1 MTETG
6 GNEAG
11 VTVAVVTGAGGSL
24 GRAIARRLAAD
35 GHVVAVTD
43 VDGTGLDQTRKAV
56 EQDGGV
62 AHAWPVD
69 LRDAAAVAGFFDAVA
84 AGPGPAAVLVNN
96 AAIYPAAPFLDIA
109 VQEYDDVHAV
119 NQRGYWLCAQ
129 SAARQMQAAGSGAI
143 INIASITMHGGWASL
158 ASYVA
163 TKGAAA
169 ALTRAL
175 ARELGPSGIRVNAVS
190 PGAFPTAAEQIY
202 DDPAAYSQHV
212 LDQQSL
218 KRRGTPDE
226 LAAVVSFLAGPDASF
241 VTGQTIE
248 VNGGWVMS

>member
-1 MTETG
+1 MS
-6 GNEAG
+6 
-11 VTVAVVTGAGGSL
+11 VAVVTGAGGSL

-35 GHVVAVTD
+35 GQVVAVTD
-43 VDGTGLDQTRKAV
+43 IDATGLDQTREAV
-56 EQDGGV
+56 LAAGGEV
-62 AHAWPVD
+62 RAWPVD
-69 LRDAAAVAGFFDAVA
+69 LRDAAAIAGFFAAVA

-96 AAIYPAAPFLDIA
+96 AAIYPTTPFLDID
-109 VQEYDDVHAV
+109 VQEYDEVHAV

-129 SAARQMQAAGSGAI
+129 AAARQMRASGGGAI
-143 INIASITMHGGWASL
+143 VNIASITMHGGWANL

-175 ARELGPSGIRVNAVS
+175 ARELGPAGIRVNAVS

-202 DDPAAYSQHV
+202 DDPAAYNQHV

-226 LAAVVSFLAGPDASF
+226 LAAVVSFLTGADSSF

>member
-1 MTETG
+1 MKQTRG
-6 GNEAG
+6 
-11 VTVAVVTGAGGSL
+11 TVAVVTGAGGSL

-43 VDGTGLDQTRKAV
+43 VDAPGLDQTRQAV
-56 EQDGGV
+56 EAEGGQ
-62 AHAWPVD
+62 AYAAPVD

-96 AAIYPAAPFLDIA
+96 AAIYPTTPFLDITS
-109 VQEYDDVHAV
+109 
-119 NQRGYWLCAQ
+119 RSTTTCRRST
-129 SAARQMQAAGSGAI
+129 SAATGSARSPRPADAGRRGRRDHQYRVHHHA
-143 INIASITMHGGWASL
+143 GGWASL

-169 ALTRAL
+169 ALARAL

-202 DDPAAYSQHV
+202 DDPAAYNQHV

-241 VTGQTIE
+241 ASGQTIE

>member
-1 MTETG
+1 
-6 GNEAG
+6 
-11 VTVAVVTGAGGSL
+11 VTVA
-24 GRAIARRLAAD
+24 I
-35 GHVVAVTD
+35 
-43 VDGTGLDQTRKAV
+43 
-56 EQDGGV
+56 
-62 AHAWPVD
+62 
-69 LRDAAAVAGFFDAVA
+69 A

-96 AAIYPAAPFLDIA
+96 AAIYPATPFLDIG
-109 VQEYDDVHAV
+109 VDEYDDVHAV

-129 SAARQMQAAGSGAI
+129 SAARQMQAAGTGAI
-143 INIASITMHGGWASL
+143 VNIASITMHGGWANL

-175 ARELGPSGIRVNAVS
+175 ARELGAAGIRVNAVS

-202 DDPAAYSQHV
+202 DDPAAYNQHV

-226 LAAVVSFLAGPDASF
+226 LAAVVSFLAGPEASF
-241 VTGQTIE
+241 VTGQTLE

>member
-1 MTETG
+1 MTEPRVTEPRVTETG

-24 GRAIARRLAAD
+24 GRALA
-35 GHVVAVTD
+35 G
-43 VDGTGLDQTRKAV
+43 GL
-56 EQDGGV
+56 G
-62 AHAWPVD
+62 
-69 LRDAAAVAGFFDAVA
+69 
-84 AGPGPAAVLVNN
+84 
-96 AAIYPAAPFLDIA
+96 
-109 VQEYDDVHAV
+109 
-119 NQRGYWLCAQ
+119 
-129 SAARQMQAAGSGAI
+129 QA
-143 INIASITMHGGWASL
+143 
-158 ASYVA
+158 
-163 TKGAAA
+163 
-169 ALTRAL
+169 
-175 ARELGPSGIRVNAVS
+175 GIRVNAVS

-241 VTGQTIE
+241 ATGQTIE